1 MQEIRARKQQMQTA
15 ALQQQQVQME
25 IDRTKAVNQAY
36 QDAFSPQPDG
46 TVQLDT
52 NKLTGALAKNGHGE
66 AIPGIMEGYTKYQ
79 QSLANLKETNGK
91 VAAAEADAAGN
102 LAATVQAAKNDP
114 ALFHSLL
121 TDAINRKIIDQS
133 HFAPLDQQLQQA
145 MQADPT
151 GEQARALVGQF
162 TTQMIAGS
170 PKQQEL
176 ANARTTAQARKQEAD
191 TQTNRLTLETP
202 KIQAETTA
210 AQQKAS
216 GTEPIQPAQQAQI
229 DISKAAKA
237 ETERHNAV
245 EEKQGA
251 GRLAVAQ
258 QELGLKKEQ
267 FGFDTN
273 GGVSST
279 AKAIV
284 SGELDPQT
292 VRSMLRRNPGLI
304 EQAKRLDPNWDE
316 ATIDSRYQT
325 LHEFTNT
332 STGKAG
338 GQVIALNTLVHHADL
353 YQRTAEALKNG
364 NFRPGNAAYNEVST
378 LFGGPAPTNANL
390 VARFLAGETA
400 KVATGGVPGEGEVNG
415 ILANLGNN
423 ASPDQLANAG
433 RTLLQIAAGRATPL
447 MERVHQNK
455 LEKQIQVIGP
465 DAREILQR
473 HGFDPETMKPVQQ
486 GGGGGTPAIPASIP
500 GAARSTVHYS
510 PSTKMFYYTT
520 DGGKTWQTAKP

>member
-52 NKLTGALAKNGHGE
+52 NKLTTALAKNGHGE

-79 QSLANLKETNGK
+79 QSLANLRETNGK

-121 TDAINRKIIDQS
+121 TDAINRKIIDQT

-191 TQTNRLTLETP
+191 TSDKRLTLETP

-216 GTEPIQPAQQAQI
+216 GTEPIQPADQAKI
-229 DISKAAKA
+229 DLEKTGQANTEAYRAKELA
-237 ETERHNAV
+237 
-245 EEKQGA
+245 QGA
-251 GRLAVAQ
+251 GRLSVE
-258 QELGLKKEQ
+258 QEKLKLQKEQ

-284 SGELDPQT
+284 NGDLDPQT
-292 VRSMLRRNPGLI
+292 VRSMLRRNPGLV
-304 EQAKRLDPNWDE
+304 EQAKRLDPTWDE
-316 ATIDSRYQT
+316 ANIDSRYET
-325 LHEFTNT
+325 LKEFTNT
-332 STGKAG
+332 SVGKAG
-338 GQVIALNTLVHHADL
+338 GQSIALNTLIHHADL
-353 YQRTAEALKNG
+353 YQRVGEALKNG
-364 NFRPGNAAYNEVST
+364 SFRPGNALYNEVST
-378 LFGGPAPTNANL
+378 LFGGPAPTNTAL
-390 VARFLAGETA
+390 VARFLAGETG
-400 KVATGGVPGEGEVNG
+400 KVATGGVPAEGEING
-415 ILANLGNN
+415 ILQKLSTDN
-423 ASPDQLANAG
+423 SPDQLVNAG
-433 RTLLQIAAGRATPL
+433 KTILQIAAGRATPL

-455 LEKQIQVIGP
+455 LDNQIHVIGP
-465 DAREILQR
+465 DAKEILQR
-473 HGFDPETMKPVQQ
+473 RGFDPETMKPVQQ